1 VTEHRLIR
9 QALTRMRVR
18 FWGGFSC
25 LSILGFVRLWITDRF
40 LRTSAPRITVKVADP
55 DSRSKMK
62 RQVHPMFRRDNFIEA
77 QASRLSQ
84 QEPNR
89 RWANTIEVVV
99 SIS

>member
-25 LSILGFVRLWITDRF
+25 SSILGFVRLWITDRF
-40 LRTSAPRITVKVADP
+40 IRTSAPRITVKVVDP

-62 RQVHPMFRRDNFIEA
+62 RQVHPMSRMRDNFIEA
-77 QASRLSQ
+77 ETSALSR

-89 RWANTIEVVV
+89 RWANTIEVV